1 MVLIDNLGVWREKVQ
16 ASWTALSAHDGDL
29 DARIYSTHPRVATDW
44 YVADMHAHAS
54 YTRADVRLHSQRMH
68 MPRRN
73 SHCVEWVLLMVG
85 MPPKVALLSA
95 FWVKL
100 LIPGMVRRR

>member
-1 MVLIDNLGVWREKVQ
+1 MMVILTLVSIPLTLVWLQTGTSR
-16 ASWTALSAHDGDL
+16 TCMHT
-29 DARIYSTHPRVATDW
+29 RHTHAQ
-44 YVADMHAHAS
+44 
-54 YTRADVRLHSQRMH
+54 DVHLPSQRTH